1 MMSDSASPSAA
12 CGSVPAGY
20 GEALR
25 WNISQLGSR
34 IALVQTYAGIL
45 FIVGLVVYL
54 MVAAGLGRI
63 NGKAAA
69 DIADF
74 PYRMGLEIGRQFEE
88 DPSGS
93 LGRLAGQGVGGILL
107 FVGGIFVLQMLIVL
121 LHEGMHG
128 AAMRLFGAHPVF
140 GFIPKQILF
149 YATSPGFAYT
159 RSQYFWVGLAPL
171 ISLDVLFFLILFFPI
186 GAVGSVI
193 AAVLGALNTGG
204 AVGDLWILAVL
215 RKFPHNAYV
224 VDEKDGIRI
233 FLPVDETAQD

>member
-1 MMSDSASPSAA
+1 MSDSASPSAA
-12 CGSVPAGY
+12 RGSVPAGY

-34 IALVQTYAGIL
+34 IALVQAFAGIL

-54 MVAAGLGRI
+54 LVAAGLGRI
-63 NGKAAA
+63 NMKMAGDVAE
-69 DIADF
+69 F
-74 PYRMGLEIGRQFEE
+74 PYRIGLEIGRQFEE

-93 LGRLAGQGVGGILL
+93 LGRLAWQGVGGILL
-107 FVGGIFVLQMLIVL
+107 FMGGIFGLQMLIVL
-121 LHEGMHG
+121 LHEGTHG

-149 YATSPGFAYT
+149 YSTSPGFAYT
-159 RSQYFWVGLAPL
+159 RSQYFCVGLAPL
-171 ISLDVLFFLILFFPI
+171 LFLDVLFFLILFFPI

-193 AAVLGALNTGG
+193 VAVLGALNTGG

-215 RKFPHNAYV
+215 RKFPPNAYV
-224 VDEKDGIRI
+224 VDEKDGIRV
-233 FLPVDETAQD
+233 FLPKEHAAHF